1 MKTSIANN
9 TNHKSSAA
17 VLNKLFAEL
26 DSSLARYL
34 SYARPWVRRRYML
47 LDAVARKMSY
57 EHEIFARRLARL
69 IHDRRGTVQSSVFP
83 MGFTAYNDLSLEFL
97 APRLLEHQ
105 RALVVTAEESASQL
119 SDDPEARRVVN
130 SIGVSLRRY
139 AELLQELLAPHR
151 IATPPADEVDVDSAR
166 DPLTSSV
173 GRKGIE
179 QYATEAQTAA

>member
-1 MKTSIANN
+1 
-9 TNHKSSAA
+9 
-17 VLNKLFAEL
+17 
-26 DSSLARYL
+26 
-34 SYARPWVRRRYML
+34 
-47 LDAVARKMSY
+47 
-57 EHEIFARRLARL
+57 
-69 IHDRRGTVQSSVFP
+69 